1 MKRFD
6 EVARRAPARS
16 TVICLHASG
25 GSGAQWKTVAERLQ
39 DDFHV
44 LTPDLHGHGA
54 GPAWAGAPTA
64 IVATDAARIARM
76 AANASGDVHLVGHA
90 YGGALALRVA
100 LYHPESV
107 ASVAVYEPL
116 ALRALFDYDRHHRA
130 AVEIADVASAIRA
143 ALAAGD
149 PVRAARCFV
158 DYESGGGRWDEL
170 APDAQ
175 AAIAERM
182 PVVLAHFT
190 ALSNDV
196 VRLWDYRSVRQPVL
210 YLTGSE
216 TRIATRRAA
225 ELLQYTL
232 PDVDPVTMAGMGHP
246 GPITHADAVAQRIA
260 EFVRARDAVRPPRDL
275 LAA

>member
-6 EVARRAPARS
+6 DVVRRAPTRS

-25 GSGAQWKTVAERLQ
+25 ASGAQWKAVAQSLQ
-39 DDFHV
+39 RDFHV

-54 GPAWAGAPTA
+54 GPAWQDTPAD

-76 AANASGDVHLVGHA
+76 AANASGDVHLVGHS

-107 ASVAVYEPL
+107 ASVAVYEPI

-130 AVEIADVASAIRA
+130 AVEVAELAGAIRA

-149 PVRAARCFV
+149 PARAAWCLV
-158 DYESGGGRWDEL
+158 DYWSGTGRWDEL

-182 PVVLAHFT
+182 PVVLAQFT
-190 ALSNDV
+190 ALGNDV
-196 VRLWDYRSVRQPVL
+196 VRLWDYASVRQPVL

-232 PDVDPVTMAGMGHP
+232 PEVYWVTMEAMGHL
-246 GPITHADAVAQRIA
+246 GPITHADAVAERIA
-260 EFVRARDAVRPPRDL
+260 NFVRARDVMRTPHDL